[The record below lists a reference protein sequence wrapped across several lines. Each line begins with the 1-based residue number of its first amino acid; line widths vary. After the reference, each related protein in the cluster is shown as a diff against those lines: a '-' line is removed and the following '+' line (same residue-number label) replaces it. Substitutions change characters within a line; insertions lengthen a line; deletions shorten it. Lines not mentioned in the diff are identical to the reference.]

1 MNYNINNQL
10 SMIDILSVL
19 SFIIS
24 VINLDENLSQ
34 SDKQDL
40 QSDLS
45 NKIEK
50 VINEIHGHLK
60 QQDIKL
66 DNILKEVSK

>member
-40 QSDLS
+40 QNDLS

-50 VINEIHGHLK
+50 VINEIHGHLE